1 MYVADLALTDFRSY
15 RDVVLAFPPGV
26 SVLVG
31 PNGQGKTNLVEAVGY
46 LATFSSHRVAGDAAL
61 VREGADRA
69 VVRCRAVRGDRSAV
83 VEIEIVAGR
92 ANRARLNRAPVS
104 RVRDVLGVVRAVV
117 FAPEDLAL
125 IKGEPEGRRR
135 FLDDLLVM
143 RAPRFAA
150 VRAGY
155 DRVLRQRGALLRSLR
170 ASSARGAR
178 VSAEVTSTLDVW
190 DGQLAATGAQLVS
203 ARRGLVADLTGHVA
217 TAYERV
223 SGAQGAARLT
233 YRAST
238 DSPDDPEPPETAGT
252 EVPAVEAG
260 LLAAMARRRPQEI
273 ERGVCLVGPHR
284 DDLALAIGSLPARG
298 FASHGES
305 WSLALALRL
314 GSYDLLRADTS
325 GEWSEG
331 GEPVLILDDVFAEL
345 DAGRRARLAGLVSD
359 ADQVLVTAAAAED
372 VPTSLDGARYDVADG
387 AVSRVR

>member
-1 MYVADLALTDFRSY
+1 MHVADLALTDFRSY
-15 RDVVLAFPPGV
+15 RDVVIAFPPGV

-61 VREGADRA
+61 VRDGADRA

-92 ANRARLNRAPVS
+92 ANRARLNRAPAS
-104 RVRDVLGVVRAVV
+104 RARDVLGVVRAVV

-125 IKGEPEGRRR
+125 VKGEPEGRRR

-150 VRAGY
+150 VRSGY
-155 DRVLRQRGALLRSLR
+155 DRVLRQRGALLRSLG
-170 ASSARGAR
+170 ASARAAR
-178 VSAEVTSTLDVW
+178 GSSGVHSTLDVW
-190 DGQLAATGAQLVS
+190 DGQLAAMGAQLVS
-203 ARRGLVADLTGHVA
+203 ARRMLVAELAGHVA
-217 TAYERV
+217 TAYEGV
-223 SGAQGAARLT
+223 SGAPGAATLA

-238 DSPDDPEPPETAGT
+238 DSPDGPEPPEVAVV
-252 EVPAVEAG
+252 EVQAVEAG
-260 LLAAMARRRPQEI
+260 LLAALARLRSKEI

-284 DDLALAIGSLPARG
+284 DELALTIGSLPARG
-298 FASHGES
+298 YASHGES

-314 GSYDLLRADTS
+314 ASYDLLRADTS

-345 DAGRRARLAGLVSD
+345 DARRRARLAALVSD
-359 ADQVLVTAAAAED
+359 ADQVLVTAAAEED

-387 AVSRVR
+387 SVSRVR